1 MTVPSQP
8 AALPVLDTTST
19 ARLMRMTP
27 AAVSSPSAVAAA
39 KGADTQMLA
48 ALMGAAPRGRC
59 AAEIATAVGSLGVF
73 EDASEKRVY
82 ATSERN
88 MRRWTGLLRPF
99 LRHKACPPPTRA
111 AAALSQLR
119 PGMHNSA
126 RAGVSTWGGR
136 PSELWEQIVAS
147 SRHSGVT
154 PATRTAWALVSP
166 ECSRPEE
173 RAKFASACTV
183 AGMLLH
189 LCVDETAV
197 RAGVATNPAAPAA
210 ALAALAD
217 DPDPGIR
224 KDARSNPNAMGGA
237 VTVSASS
244 GR

>member
-1 MTVPSQP
+1 MPVPSQP

-27 AAVSSPSAVAAA
+27 AAVSTPSAVAAA
-39 KGADTQMLA
+39 KGDDTQMLA

-59 AAEIATAVGSLGVF
+59 AAEIAAAVGSLGVF

-88 MRRWTGLLRPF
+88 MRRWTGLIRPF
-99 LRHKACPPPTRA
+99 LRHKACPPPTLA

-136 PSELWEQIVAS
+136 PSELWEQIVVS
-147 SRHSGVT
+147 SRHPGVTPAVT
-154 PATRTAWALVSP
+154 PATRTAWAFVSP

-173 RAKFASACTV
+173 RAKFASTCTV

-189 LCVDETAV
+189 LCADETAV

-210 ALAALAD
+210 ALAALAN

-224 KDARSNPNAMGGA
+224 KDARSNPNAMA
-237 VTVSASS
+237 AL
-244 GR
+244 